1 MESVKTGKTNKV
13 GKNTEMAHTKTNKET
28 HFKQVSAITNRIRS
42 IGGIFT
48 KIAKKVRELV
58 KKHPKKSSAALVVLT
73 PVACKR
79 AKELDDKVQDKSKQ
93 AEKENKINWW
103 KYSGLTIAT
112 SLLLAACSAGDI
124 DKQIELEQEK
134 QKTEQEKKEAENAR
148 DRANK
153 SEIELEQERQKT
165 NKSGIEL
172 ANSQIKAEQERQK
185 TEQEKQ
191 KANKSEIELE
201 QQKQKTINTQR
212 DLIKEQKD
220 FIKETEQNCQEKH
233 GQLFIKRARIKTG
246 ITTGIAI
253 EIEAECKT
261 PKPTK
266 TNQTPIQPKHLPN
279 SKHPHSQ
286 RGSKAQ
292 ELIAYLLFEQKDF
305 IIETEQKCQEKHN
318 QFFIKKAGIKG
329 GAIEVEAECKTP
341 KPTKT
346 NQTPIQ
352 PKHLPNSKQPHSQ
365 RGSKAQELIAYLQK
379 ELESLPYSQKAIAKQ
394 VDFYKPSSIAYLELD
409 PRDFKVTEEWQN
421 ENLKIRSKAQAKML
435 EMRKPQANLSPSQSF
450 LFVQRIFADI
460 NKEIEAAANTEKKA
474 EKVGY
479 GYSKRV

>member
-1 MESVKTGKTNKV
+1 MESVKTGRTNKV
-13 GKNTEMAHTKTNKET
+13 GKNAETANTKANKET
-28 HFKQVSAITNRIRS
+28 HFKQVSVITNTLRS
-42 IGGIFT
+42 IGGFFT
-48 KIAKKVRELV
+48 KIMKRVRELV
-58 KKHPKKSSAALVVLT
+58 KKHPKKSNAALVVLT
-73 PVACKR
+73 HVACKK

-93 AEKENKINWW
+93 AEKENQINWW

-112 SLLLAACSAGDI
+112 SLLLAACSVGDVSE
-124 DKQIELEQEK
+124 QIELEQEK
-134 QKTEQEKKEAENAR
+134 QKANKSGIELEQERQKTEQERQK
-148 DRANK
+148 ANK

-233 GQLFIKRARIKTG
+233 GQLFIKKTRIKTG

-261 PKPTK
+261 PKP
-266 TNQTPIQPKHLPN
+266 
-279 SKHPHSQ
+279 
-286 RGSKAQ
+286 A
-292 ELIAYLLFEQKDF
+292 
-305 IIETEQKCQEKHN
+305 
-318 QFFIKKAGIKG
+318 
-329 GAIEVEAECKTP
+329 
-341 KPTKT
+341 KT

-379 ELESLPYSQKAIAKQ
+379 ELESLPYSQKAIVKQ
-394 VDFYKPSSIAYLELD
+394 VDFYKPSSIAYLKLD
-409 PRDFKVTEEWQN
+409 PRDFNVTEEWQK

-435 EMRKPQANLSPSQSF
+435 EMRNPQAHLSTSQSL
-450 LFVQRIFADI
+450 LFVQKIFADI
-460 NKEIEAAANTEKKA
+460 NKEIKVAANTEKKA
-474 EKVGY
+474 EKAGY

>member
-1 MESVKTGKTNKV
+1 MKSVKTGKTNKV
-13 GKNTEMAHTKTNKET
+13 GKNAETANTKANKET
-28 HFKQVSAITNRIRS
+28 HFKQVSVITNTIRS
-42 IGGIFT
+42 IGGFFT
-48 KIAKKVRELV
+48 KIMKRVRELV
-58 KKHPKKSSAALVVLT
+58 KKHPKKSNAALVVLT
-73 PVACKR
+73 HIACKR

-112 SLLLAACSAGDI
+112 SLLLAACSTGDI

-134 QKTEQEKKEAENAR
+134 QKANKSGIELEQERQKTEQEKQK
-148 DRANK
+148 ANK

-233 GQLFIKRARIKTG
+233 GQLFIKKTRIKTG

-261 PKPTK
+261 PKP
-266 TNQTPIQPKHLPN
+266 
-279 SKHPHSQ
+279 
-286 RGSKAQ
+286 A
-292 ELIAYLLFEQKDF
+292 
-305 IIETEQKCQEKHN
+305 
-318 QFFIKKAGIKG
+318 
-329 GAIEVEAECKTP
+329 
-341 KPTKT
+341 KT

-352 PKHLPNSKQPHSQ
+352 PKHLPNSKQPRSQ

-379 ELESLPYSQKAIAKQ
+379 ELEFLPYSQKAIVKQ

-435 EMRKPQANLSPSQSF
+435 EMRKTQANLSPFQSF
-450 LFVQRIFADI
+450 SIIQNIVADI
-460 NKEIEAAANTEKKA
+460 NKGIEAAANTEKKA
-474 EKVGY
+474 EKAGY

>member
-13 GKNTEMAHTKTNKET
+13 GKNTEITNTKTNKET
-28 HFKQVSAITNRIRS
+28 HFKQVSAITNIIRS
-42 IGGIFT
+42 IGSFFT

-58 KKHPKKSSAALVVLT
+58 KKHPKKSNAALVVLT
-73 PVACKR
+73 HAACKR

-93 AEKENKINWW
+93 AEKENQINWW

-112 SLLLAACSAGDI
+112 SLLLAACNVGDI

-134 QKTEQEKKEAENAR
+134 KEVENAR

-153 SEIELEQERQKT
+153 SGIELEQERQKTNKSGIELEQQRQKTEQEKQKT

-191 KANKSEIELE
+191 KANKSEMELE

-233 GQLFIKRARIKTG
+233 GQLFIKKTRIKTG

-261 PKPTK
+261 PKPAK
-266 TNQTPIQPKHLPN
+266 TNQTPTQPKHLPN
-279 SKHPHSQ
+279 SKQPRSQ

-292 ELIAYLLFEQKDF
+292 ELI
-305 IIETEQKCQEKHN
+305 
-318 QFFIKKAGIKG
+318 
-329 GAIEVEAECKTP
+329 
-341 KPTKT
+341 
-346 NQTPIQ
+346 
-352 PKHLPNSKQPHSQ
+352 
-365 RGSKAQELIAYLQK
+365 
-379 ELESLPYSQKAIAKQ
+379 
-394 VDFYKPSSIAYLELD
+394 
-409 PRDFKVTEEWQN
+409 
-421 ENLKIRSKAQAKML
+421 
-435 EMRKPQANLSPSQSF
+435 
-450 LFVQRIFADI
+450 
-460 NKEIEAAANTEKKA
+460 
-474 EKVGY
+474 
-479 GYSKRV
+479 

>member
-13 GKNTEMAHTKTNKET
+13 GKNTEMANAKTNKET
-28 HFKQVSAITNRIRS
+28 HFKQVSTITNTLRS
-42 IGGIFT
+42 ISGFFT

-58 KKHPKKSSAALVVLT
+58 KKHPKKSNVALVVLT
-73 PVACKR
+73 HVACKK

-93 AEKENKINWW
+93 AEKENQINWW

-112 SLLLAACSAGDI
+112 SLLLAACSTGDI

-134 QKTEQEKKEAENAR
+134 QEANKSGIELEQERQKTEQERQKT
-148 DRANK
+148 NK

-233 GQLFIKRARIKTG
+233 GQLFIKKARIKTG

-279 SKHPHSQ
+279 SK
-286 RGSKAQ
+286 
-292 ELIAYLLFEQKDF
+292 
-305 IIETEQKCQEKHN
+305 
-318 QFFIKKAGIKG
+318 
-329 GAIEVEAECKTP
+329 
-341 KPTKT
+341 
-346 NQTPIQ
+346 Q
-352 PKHLPNSKQPHSQ
+352 PRSQ

-409 PRDFKVTEEWQN
+409 PRDFKVTEEWQK

-435 EMRKPQANLSPSQSF
+435 EMRNPQAHLSTSQSF
-450 LFVQRIFADI
+450 SIIQNIVADI
-460 NKEIEAAANTEKKA
+460 NKEIKAVANTEKKV
-474 EKVGY
+474 EKAGY

>member
-13 GKNTEMAHTKTNKET
+13 GKNAETANTKTNKET
-28 HFKQVSAITNRIRS
+28 HFKQANAITNIIRS
-42 IGGIFT
+42 IGGFFT
-48 KIAKKVRELV
+48 KIMKRVRELV
-58 KKHPKKSSAALVVLT
+58 KKHPKKSKAALVVLT
-73 PVACKR
+73 HVACRK

-93 AEKENKINWW
+93 AEKENRINWW
-103 KYSGLTIAT
+103 KYSGLTIAI
-112 SLLLAACSAGDI
+112 SLLLAACSTGDI

-134 QKTEQEKKEAENAR
+134 QEANKSGIELEQERQKTEQERQKT
-148 DRANK
+148 NK

-191 KANKSEIELE
+191 K
-201 QQKQKTINTQR
+201 TINTQR

-233 GQLFIKRARIKTG
+233 GQLFIKKARIKTG

-279 SKHPHSQ
+279 SKQPRSQ
-286 RGSKAQ
+286 RGSK
-292 ELIAYLLFEQKDF
+292 
-305 IIETEQKCQEKHN
+305 
-318 QFFIKKAGIKG
+318 
-329 GAIEVEAECKTP
+329 V
-341 KPTKT
+341 
-346 NQTPIQ
+346 
-352 PKHLPNSKQPHSQ
+352 
-365 RGSKAQELIAYLQK
+365 QELIAYLQK

-409 PRDFKVTEEWQN
+409 PRDFNATEEWQK

-435 EMRKPQANLSPSQSF
+435 EMRNPQAHLPTSQSL
-450 LFVQRIFADI
+450 LFIQKIFADV
-460 NKEIEAAANTEKKA
+460 NKEIEAAANTEKKV
-474 EKVGY
+474 EKAGY

>member
-13 GKNTEMAHTKTNKET
+13 GKNTEIANTKTNKET
-28 HFKQVSAITNRIRS
+28 HFKQVSAIINTLRS
-42 IGGIFT
+42 IGGFFT
-48 KIAKKVRELV
+48 KIMKKVRELV
-58 KKHPKKSSAALVVLT
+58 KKHPKKSKVVLVVLT
-73 PVACKR
+73 HVACKR

-93 AEKENKINWW
+93 AEKENQINWW

-112 SLLLAACSAGDI
+112 SLLLAACNAGDI

-134 QKTEQEKKEAENAR
+134 QKA
-148 DRANK
+148 
-153 SEIELEQERQKT
+153 

-185 TEQEKQ
+185 TEQERQKTNKSGIELEQQRQKTEQEKQ
-191 KANKSEIELE
+191 KTNKSEIELANSQIKAE
-201 QQKQKTINTQR
+201 QEKQKTINTQR

-233 GQLFIKRARIKTG
+233 GQLFIKRTRIKTG

-261 PKPTK
+261 PKP
-266 TNQTPIQPKHLPN
+266 
-279 SKHPHSQ
+279 
-286 RGSKAQ
+286 A
-292 ELIAYLLFEQKDF
+292 
-305 IIETEQKCQEKHN
+305 
-318 QFFIKKAGIKG
+318 
-329 GAIEVEAECKTP
+329 
-341 KPTKT
+341 KT

-365 RGSKAQELIAYLQK
+365 RGSKTQELIAYLQK

-409 PRDFKVTEEWQN
+409 PRDFKVTEE
-421 ENLKIRSKAQAKML
+421 
-435 EMRKPQANLSPSQSF
+435 
-450 LFVQRIFADI
+450 
-460 NKEIEAAANTEKKA
+460 
-474 EKVGY
+474 
-479 GYSKRV
+479 

>member
-1 MESVKTGKTNKV
+1 MESVKTNKV
-13 GKNTEMAHTKTNKET
+13 GKNAETANTKANKET
-28 HFKQVSAITNRIRS
+28 HFKQANAITNTIRS
-42 IGGIFT
+42 IGSFFT
-48 KIAKKVRELV
+48 KIAKKVRGLI
-58 KKHPKKSSAALVVLT
+58 KKHPKKSNAALVVLT
-73 PVACKR
+73 HAACKR

-93 AEKENKINWW
+93 AEKENQINWW
-103 KYSGLTIAT
+103 KYSGLTIAA
-112 SLLLAACSAGDI
+112 SLLLAACSTGDT

-134 QKTEQEKKEAENAR
+134 QKANKSGIELEQERQKTEQERQKT
-148 DRANK
+148 NK

-233 GQLFIKRARIKTG
+233 GQLFIKKARIKTG

-279 SKHPHSQ
+279 SKQPRSQ

-292 ELIAYLLFEQKDF
+292 ELI
-305 IIETEQKCQEKHN
+305 T
-318 QFFIKKAGIKG
+318 
-329 GAIEVEAECKTP
+329 
-341 KPTKT
+341 
-346 NQTPIQ
+346 
-352 PKHLPNSKQPHSQ
+352 
-365 RGSKAQELIAYLQK
+365 YLQK

-409 PRDFKVTEEWQN
+409 PRDFNATEEWQK

-435 EMRKPQANLSPSQSF
+435 EMRNPQTHLPTSKK
-450 LFVQRIFADI
+450 V
-460 NKEIEAAANTEKKA
+460 EKA
-474 EKVGY
+474 GY
-479 GYSKRV
+479 GYSKRM

>member
-1 MESVKTGKTNKV
+1 MKSVKTGKTNKV
-13 GKNTEMAHTKTNKET
+13 SKNTEMANTKTNKET
-28 HFKQVSAITNRIRS
+28 HFKQVSVITNTLRS
-42 IGGIFT
+42 IGGFFT

-58 KKHPKKSSAALVVLT
+58 KKHPKKSNAALVVLT
-73 PVACKR
+73 HVACKR

-93 AEKENKINWW
+93 AEKENQINWW

-112 SLLLAACSAGDI
+112 SLLLAACSTGDI

-134 QKTEQEKKEAENAR
+134 QKANKSGIELEQERQKTEQEKQK
-148 DRANK
+148 ANK

-233 GQLFIKRARIKTG
+233 GQLFIKKARIKTG

-261 PKPTK
+261 SKP
-266 TNQTPIQPKHLPN
+266 
-279 SKHPHSQ
+279 
-286 RGSKAQ
+286 A
-292 ELIAYLLFEQKDF
+292 
-305 IIETEQKCQEKHN
+305 
-318 QFFIKKAGIKG
+318 
-329 GAIEVEAECKTP
+329 
-341 KPTKT
+341 KT

-352 PKHLPNSKQPHSQ
+352 PKHLPNSKQPRSQ

-394 VDFYKPSSIAYLELD
+394 VNFYKPSSIAYLELD

-421 ENLKIRSKAQAKML
+421 ENLKIRSKAQAKIL
-435 EMRKPQANLSPSQSF
+435 EMRKTQAHLSTSQSL
-450 LFVQRIFADI
+450 LFVQKIFADI
-460 NKEIEAAANTEKKA
+460 NKEIKIVANTEKKA
-474 EKVGY
+474 EKAGY

>member
-13 GKNTEMAHTKTNKET
+13 VKNTETADTKANKET
-28 HFKQVSAITNRIRS
+28 HFKQANAITNIIRS
-42 IGGIFT
+42 IGGFFT

-58 KKHPKKSSAALVVLT
+58 KKHPKKSRAALVVLT
-73 PVACKR
+73 HVACKK

-93 AEKENKINWW
+93 AEKENQINWW

-112 SLLLAACSAGDI
+112 SLLLAACSVGDT

-134 QKTEQEKKEAENAR
+134 QKA
-148 DRANK
+148 
-153 SEIELEQERQKT
+153 

-172 ANSQIKAEQERQK
+172 EQERQK

-220 FIKETEQNCQEKH
+220 FIKYAEQNCQE
-233 GQLFIKRARIKTG
+233 
-246 ITTGIAI
+246 
-253 EIEAECKT
+253 
-261 PKPTK
+261 
-266 TNQTPIQPKHLPN
+266 N
-279 SKHPHSQ
+279 
-286 RGSKAQ
+286 
-292 ELIAYLLFEQKDF
+292 
-305 IIETEQKCQEKHN
+305 HN
-318 QFFIKKAGIKG
+318 QFFIKKVGIKAGIG
-329 GAIEVEAECKTP
+329 IEVEAECKTP

-352 PKHLPNSKQPHSQ
+352 PKHLPNSKQPRSQ

-394 VDFYKPSSIAYLELD
+394 VDFYRPSSIAYLELD
-409 PRDFKVTEEWQN
+409 PRDFNVAEEWQK

-435 EMRKPQANLSPSQSF
+435 EMRSLKPDSQAHLST
-450 LFVQRIFADI
+450 LKKV
-460 NKEIEAAANTEKKA
+460 EKA
-474 EKVGY
+474 GY
-479 GYSKRV
+479 GYSKRM

>member
-13 GKNTEMAHTKTNKET
+13 GKNTETADTKANKEA
-28 HFKQVSAITNRIRS
+28 HFKQASAITNTLRS
-42 IGGIFT
+42 IGGFFT
-48 KIAKKVRELV
+48 KIAKRVRELV
-58 KKHPKKSSAALVVLT
+58 KKHPKKSNAALVVLT
-73 PVACKR
+73 HVACKK

-93 AEKENKINWW
+93 AEKENQINWW
-103 KYSGLTIAT
+103 KYSGLTIAA
-112 SLLLAACSAGDI
+112 SLLLAACSTGDT

-134 QKTEQEKKEAENAR
+134 QKANKSGIELEQERQKTEQERQKT
-148 DRANK
+148 NK

-201 QQKQKTINTQR
+201 QQKQKTEQEKQKTINT
-212 DLIKEQKD
+212 QKD

-233 GQLFIKRARIKTG
+233 GQLFIKKARIKTG

-279 SKHPHSQ
+279 SK
-286 RGSKAQ
+286 
-292 ELIAYLLFEQKDF
+292 
-305 IIETEQKCQEKHN
+305 
-318 QFFIKKAGIKG
+318 
-329 GAIEVEAECKTP
+329 
-341 KPTKT
+341 
-346 NQTPIQ
+346 Q
-352 PKHLPNSKQPHSQ
+352 PRSQ

-379 ELESLPYSQKAIAKQ
+379 GLESLPYSQKAIAKQ

-409 PRDFKVTEEWQN
+409 PRDFKATEEWQK

-435 EMRKPQANLSPSQSF
+435 EMRSLKPDPQAHLSTSQSL
-450 LFVQRIFADI
+450 LFIQKIFADVS
-460 NKEIEAAANTEKKA
+460 KEIEA
-474 EKVGY
+474 V
-479 GYSKRV
+479 

>member
-13 GKNTEMAHTKTNKET
+13 GKNTEMAHTKANKET
-28 HFKQVSAITNRIRS
+28 RFKQVSVITNTLRS
-42 IGGIFT
+42 IGGFFT

-58 KKHPKKSSAALVVLT
+58 KKHPKKSKVALVVLIHA
-73 PVACKR
+73 ACKR

-93 AEKENKINWW
+93 AEKENQINWW
-103 KYSGLTIAT
+103 KYSGLTIAA

-134 QKTEQEKKEAENAR
+134 QK
-148 DRANK
+148 ANK
-153 SEIELEQERQKT
+153 SGIELEQERQKT

-172 ANSQIKAEQERQK
+172 EQQRQKTEQEKQKTNKSEIELANSQIKAEQE
-185 TEQEKQ
+185 
-191 KANKSEIELE
+191 
-201 QQKQKTINTQR
+201 KQKTINTQR

-233 GQLFIKRARIKTG
+233 GQLFIKKTRIKTG

-253 EIEAECKT
+253 EI
-261 PKPTK
+261 
-266 TNQTPIQPKHLPN
+266 
-279 SKHPHSQ
+279 
-286 RGSKAQ
+286 
-292 ELIAYLLFEQKDF
+292 
-305 IIETEQKCQEKHN
+305 
-318 QFFIKKAGIKG
+318 
-329 GAIEVEAECKTP
+329 EAECKTP

-394 VDFYKPSSIAYLELD
+394 VNFYKPSSIAYLELD

-435 EMRKPQANLSPSQSF
+435 EMRKTQANLSPFQSF
-450 LFVQRIFADI
+450 SILQNIVAD
-460 NKEIEAAANTEKKA
+460 KGIEAAANTEKKA
-474 EKVGY
+474 EKAGY

>member
-13 GKNTEMAHTKTNKET
+13 GKNTEMVNAKTNKET
-28 HFKQVSAITNRIRS
+28 HFKQANAITNTLRS
-42 IGGIFT
+42 IGGFFT
-48 KIAKKVRELV
+48 KIMKRVRELV
-58 KKHPKKSSAALVVLT
+58 KKHPKKSKAALVVLT
-73 PVACKR
+73 HVACKK
-79 AKELDDKVQDKSKQ
+79 AEELDDKVQDKSKQ
-93 AEKENKINWW
+93 AEKENQINWW

-112 SLLLAACSAGDI
+112 SLLLAACNAGDI

-134 QKTEQEKKEAENAR
+134 QKANKSGIELEQEKQK
-148 DRANK
+148 ANK

-233 GQLFIKRARIKTG
+233 GQLFIKKARIKTG

-266 TNQTPIQPKHLPN
+266 TNQTPVQ
-279 SKHPHSQ
+279 S
-286 RGSKAQ
+286 
-292 ELIAYLLFEQKDF
+292 
-305 IIETEQKCQEKHN
+305 
-318 QFFIKKAGIKG
+318 
-329 GAIEVEAECKTP
+329 
-341 KPTKT
+341 
-346 NQTPIQ
+346 
-352 PKHLPNSKQPHSQ
+352 KHLPNSKQPHSQ
-365 RGSKAQELIAYLQK
+365 RGSKTQELIAYLQK

-409 PRDFKVTEEWQN
+409 PRDFNITEEWQK

-435 EMRKPQANLSPSQSF
+435 EMRHLKPDPQAHLSTSQS
-450 LFVQRIFADI
+450 LLLVQKIFADI
-460 NKEIEAAANTEKKA
+460 NKEIKVVANTEKKA
-474 EKVGY
+474 EKAGY

>member
-1 MESVKTGKTNKV
+1 MPIIRVLVMLATMMMKLVKTGKTNKV
-13 GKNTEMAHTKTNKET
+13 GKNTEMANTKTNKGT
-28 HFKQVSAITNRIRS
+28 YFKQVSAITNRIRS

-58 KKHPKKSSAALVVLT
+58 KKHPKKSNAALVVLT
-73 PVACKR
+73 HAACKR

-112 SLLLAACSAGDI
+112 SFLLAACSVGDT

-134 QKTEQEKKEAENAR
+134 QKT
-148 DRANK
+148 NK
-153 SEIELEQERQKT
+153 SGIELEQERQKT

-172 ANSQIKAEQERQK
+172 
-185 TEQEKQ
+185 EQEKQ
-191 KANKSEIELE
+191 KTNKSGIELE
-201 QQKQKTINTQR
+201 QEKQKTI
-212 DLIKEQKD
+212 KKQKD
-220 FIKETEQNCQEKH
+220 FIKDLEQNCKEKH
-233 GQLFIKRARIKTG
+233 G
-246 ITTGIAI
+246 
-253 EIEAECKT
+253 
-261 PKPTK
+261 
-266 TNQTPIQPKHLPN
+266 
-279 SKHPHSQ
+279 
-286 RGSKAQ
+286 
-292 ELIAYLLFEQKDF
+292 
-305 IIETEQKCQEKHN
+305 
-318 QFFIKKAGIKG
+318 QFFIKKARIKDSI
-329 GAIEVEAECKTP
+329 AIEVEAECKTP

-394 VDFYKPSSIAYLELD
+394 VNFYRPSSIAYLELD
-409 PRDFKVTEEWQN
+409 PRDFNVTEEWQN

-435 EMRKPQANLSPSQSF
+435 EMRNPQANLSGFQSF
-450 LFVQRIFADI
+450 SIIQNIVADI
-460 NKEIEAAANTEKKA
+460 NKEIEVAANTEKKA

-479 GYSKRV
+479 GYSKRM

>member
-1 MESVKTGKTNKV
+1 MKSGKTGKTNKV
-13 GKNTEMAHTKTNKET
+13 SKNTEMANTKTNKGT
-28 HFKQVSAITNRIRS
+28 HFKQVSAITNTLRS

-48 KIAKKVRELV
+48 KIVKKVRELF
-58 KKHPKKSSAALVVLT
+58 KKHPKKSKVALVVLT
-73 PVACKR
+73 HVACKR

-93 AEKENKINWW
+93 AEKENQINWW

-112 SLLLAACSAGDI
+112 SLLLAACNAGDI

-134 QKTEQEKKEAENAR
+134 QKANKSGIELEQERQKTEQEKQK
-148 DRANK
+148 ANK

-201 QQKQKTINTQR
+201 QQKQKIINTQR

-233 GQLFIKRARIKTG
+233 GQLFIKKARIKTG

-261 PKPTK
+261 PKP
-266 TNQTPIQPKHLPN
+266 
-279 SKHPHSQ
+279 
-286 RGSKAQ
+286 A
-292 ELIAYLLFEQKDF
+292 
-305 IIETEQKCQEKHN
+305 
-318 QFFIKKAGIKG
+318 
-329 GAIEVEAECKTP
+329 
-341 KPTKT
+341 KT

-365 RGSKAQELIAYLQK
+365 RGSKAQEFIAYLQK

-394 VDFYKPSSIAYLELD
+394 VNFYKPSSIAYLELD
-409 PRDFKVTEEWQN
+409 PRDFNVTEEWQN

-435 EMRKPQANLSPSQSF
+435 EMRNIKPYPQAHLSTSQSL
-450 LFVQRIFADI
+450 LFVQKIFADV
-460 NKEIEAAANTEKKA
+460 NKEIKVVANTEKKA

>member
-1 MESVKTGKTNKV
+1 MESVKTVKTNKV
-13 GKNTEMAHTKTNKET
+13 GKNAETADTKANKET
-28 HFKQVSAITNRIRS
+28 HFKQASAITNIIRS
-42 IGGIFT
+42 IGGFFT
-48 KIAKKVRELV
+48 KIMKRVRELV
-58 KKHPKKSSAALVVLT
+58 KKHPEKSSAALVVLT
-73 PVACKR
+73 HVACKK

-93 AEKENKINWW
+93 AEKENQINWW

-134 QKTEQEKKEAENAR
+134 QEANKSGIELEQQRQKTEQERQKT
-148 DRANK
+148 NK

-191 KANKSEIELE
+191 KANKSAIELE

-233 GQLFIKRARIKTG
+233 GQLFIKKARIKTG

-279 SKHPHSQ
+279 SK
-286 RGSKAQ
+286 
-292 ELIAYLLFEQKDF
+292 
-305 IIETEQKCQEKHN
+305 
-318 QFFIKKAGIKG
+318 
-329 GAIEVEAECKTP
+329 
-341 KPTKT
+341 
-346 NQTPIQ
+346 Q
-352 PKHLPNSKQPHSQ
+352 PRSQ

-409 PRDFKVTEEWQN
+409 PRD
-421 ENLKIRSKAQAKML
+421 
-435 EMRKPQANLSPSQSF
+435 
-450 LFVQRIFADI
+450 
-460 NKEIEAAANTEKKA
+460 
-474 EKVGY
+474 
-479 GYSKRV
+479 

>member
-1 MESVKTGKTNKV
+1 MKKRLVIKSVKTGRTNKV
-13 GKNTEMAHTKTNKET
+13 GKNAETANTKANKET
-28 HFKQVSAITNRIRS
+28 HFKQVSVITNTLRS
-42 IGGIFT
+42 IGGFFT

-58 KKHPKKSSAALVVLT
+58 KKHPKKSNAALVVLT
-73 PVACKR
+73 HAACKR

-93 AEKENKINWW
+93 AEKENQINWW
-103 KYSGLTIAT
+103 KYLGLTIAT

-134 QKTEQEKKEAENAR
+134 KEAENAR

-153 SEIELEQERQKT
+153 SGIELEQERQKT

-185 TEQEKQ
+185 TEQERQ
-191 KANKSEIELE
+191 KTNKSGIELE
-201 QQKQKTINTQR
+201 QQRQKAEQEKQKTINTQR

-233 GQLFIKRARIKTG
+233 GQLFIKKTRIKTG

-261 PKPTK
+261 PKP
-266 TNQTPIQPKHLPN
+266 
-279 SKHPHSQ
+279 
-286 RGSKAQ
+286 A
-292 ELIAYLLFEQKDF
+292 
-305 IIETEQKCQEKHN
+305 
-318 QFFIKKAGIKG
+318 
-329 GAIEVEAECKTP
+329 
-341 KPTKT
+341 KT

-394 VDFYKPSSIAYLELD
+394 VNFYRPSSIAYLELD

-435 EMRKPQANLSPSQSF
+435 EMRKPQANLSTSQS
-450 LFVQRIFADI
+450 LSIIQNIVADI
-460 NKEIEAAANTEKKA
+460 NKGIEAAANTEKKSR
-474 EKVGY
+474 KSGLWL
-479 GYSKRV
+479 

>member
-13 GKNTEMAHTKTNKET
+13 GKNTEMANTKTNKET

-42 IGGIFT
+42 IGGFFT

-58 KKHPKKSSAALVVLT
+58 KKYPKKSNVALVVLT
-73 PVACKR
+73 HVACKK

-93 AEKENKINWW
+93 AEKENQINWW

-134 QKTEQEKKEAENAR
+134 QKANKSGIELEQERQKTEQEKQK
-148 DRANK
+148 ANK

-233 GQLFIKRARIKTG
+233 GQLFIKKTRIKTG

-261 PKPTK
+261 PKP
-266 TNQTPIQPKHLPN
+266 
-279 SKHPHSQ
+279 
-286 RGSKAQ
+286 A
-292 ELIAYLLFEQKDF
+292 
-305 IIETEQKCQEKHN
+305 
-318 QFFIKKAGIKG
+318 
-329 GAIEVEAECKTP
+329 
-341 KPTKT
+341 KT

-365 RGSKAQELIAYLQK
+365 RGSKAQEFIAYLQK
-379 ELESLPYSQKAIAKQ
+379 ELESLPYSQKAIVKQ
-394 VDFYKPSSIAYLELD
+394 VDFYKPSSIAYLS
-409 PRDFKVTEEWQN
+409 T
-421 ENLKIRSKAQAKML
+421 
-435 EMRKPQANLSPSQSF
+435 SQSF
-450 LFVQRIFADI
+450 SIIQEIAADI
-460 NKEIEAAANTEKKA
+460 NKEIEASANTEKKA

-479 GYSKRV
+479 GYSKRM

>member
-1 MESVKTGKTNKV
+1 MKSVKTGKTNKV
-13 GKNTEMAHTKTNKET
+13 GKNTEMANTKTNKGT
-28 HFKQVSAITNRIRS
+28 HFKQVSAITNMIRS
-42 IGGIFT
+42 IGGFFT
-48 KIAKKVRELV
+48 KIVKKVRELI
-58 KKHPKKSSAALVVLT
+58 KKHPEKSKVALVVLIHA
-73 PVACKR
+73 ACKR

-93 AEKENKINWW
+93 AEKENQINWW

-124 DKQIELEQEK
+124 DKQIELEQER

-153 SEIELEQERQKT
+153 SGIELEQE
-165 NKSGIEL
+165 
-172 ANSQIKAEQERQK
+172 
-185 TEQEKQ
+185 
-191 KANKSEIELE
+191 
-201 QQKQKTINTQR
+201 KQKTIKT
-212 DLIKEQKD
+212 QKD
-220 FIKETEQNCQEKH
+220 FIKYLKQNCKENH
-233 GQLFIKRARIKTG
+233 GQFFIEKGGIKAGIDG
-246 ITTGIAI
+246 IT
-253 EIEAECKT
+253 IEAEAK
-261 PKPTK
+261 
-266 TNQTPIQPKHLPN
+266 
-279 SKHPHSQ
+279 
-286 RGSKAQ
+286 
-292 ELIAYLLFEQKDF
+292 
-305 IIETEQKCQEKHN
+305 
-318 QFFIKKAGIKG
+318 
-329 GAIEVEAECKTP
+329 CKTP

-435 EMRKPQANLSPSQSF
+435 EMRNVKPYPQAHLSTSQSL
-450 LFVQRIFADI
+450 LFVQKIFADI
-460 NKEIEAAANTEKKA
+460 NKEIKVVANTEKKA

-479 GYSKRV
+479 GYSKRM